1 MKIGTVKI
9 NSPLIMA
16 PLAGITNLPFRI
28 IAKEAGCGLVYSEM
42 ISAYALVYKSQK
54 TFAMLKSCEAEKPM
68 SIQIFGSDPFIMA
81 KAASIV
87 EASGADII
95 DINFGCSVKKILKSG
110 SGAALMKDTD
120 KALAVM
126 AAVKNAVSI
135 PVTIKI
141 RTGWTQDGHQA
152 KEIAKI
158 AQDCGISAIA
168 IHPRTVSQGFKG
180 TADWNIIS
188 AVKKSASIPII
199 GNGDIITYKDALNMI
214 KITKADFI
222 MIGRAAVGN
231 PLIFTA
237 INSALK
243 RENIKP
249 FDIDN
254 HFDIMVKYFA
264 ESVKYFGETKA
275 SLMMRSRLCK
285 FVKGMP
291 YSIDFKERIK
301 FITSEKQGMDIIAT
315 YKEILK
321 KYNKKKLNNFNIDKI
336 EALL

>member
-1 MKIGTVKI
+1 MKVGTVKI
-9 NSPLIMA
+9 DSPLIMA

-28 IAKEAGCGLVYSEM
+28 IVKEAGCGLVYSEM
-42 ISAYALVYKSQK
+42 ISSYALVYKSKK
-54 TFAMLKSCEAEKPM
+54 TFEMLTSCKAEKPL
-68 SIQIFGSDPFIMA
+68 SVQIFGADPFIMA
-81 KAASIV
+81 RAASIV

-110 SGAALMKDTD
+110 SGAALMKQTD
-120 KALAVM
+120 KARAVM

-141 RTGWTQDGHQA
+141 RSGWTRDGYQA

-180 TADWNIIS
+180 FADWNIIT
-188 AVKKSASIPII
+188 AVRKSVSIPII
-199 GNGDIITYKDALNMI
+199 GNGDIITYKDALDMI

-222 MIGRAAVGN
+222 MIGRAAIGN

-243 RENIKP
+243 KEEVEPVNIDK
-249 FDIDN
+249 
-254 HFDIMVKYFA
+254 HFDIMIKYFT
-264 ESVKYFGETKA
+264 ESVKYLGETKA
-275 SLMMRSRLCK
+275 SRMMRSRLCK

-291 YSIDFKERIK
+291 YGADFKERVKHIV
-301 FITSEKQGMDIIAT
+301 SEKEGIEIVEA
-315 YKEILK
+315 YRKILK
-321 KYNKKKLNNFNIDKI
+321 KYNKENSNNFNIDKI